1 MNQMVPNG
9 KGKAY
14 ESVMKPFMKPQSTAQ
29 MLSLKAAAQHRG
41 EDSCL
46 LQAKRSCLYRFS
58 LLECF
63 NWKLESVEFWKM
75 NEDERGYTIIN
86 EDEKNHR

>member
-29 MLSLKAAAQHRG
+29 MLSLKAAAQHQG

-63 NWKLESVEFWKM
+63 N
-75 NEDERGYTIIN
+75 
-86 EDEKNHR
+86 